1 MAQSSLDRKVRRH
14 AGGPL
19 IPSPGATDVGL
30 LEVLV
35 EKGWPEPQS
44 SPYLRDSA
52 MSTETVITSVG
63 STGQIGWGSCV
74 GSTKG
79 RCQGV
84 KKRLPGHGCELP
96 RLSLLLA

>member
-1 MAQSSLDRKVRRH
+1 
-14 AGGPL
+14 
-19 IPSPGATDVGL
+19 
-30 LEVLV
+30 
-35 EKGWPEPQS
+35 
-44 SPYLRDSA
+44 